1 MATIAAIAPTPQ
13 QSFAHM
19 QPAVSPQGPSAQ
31 PTGMPGYYGHNYN
44 MSFDSQHGPLPYPP
58 PNQHPHPHPHPHQH
72 QPQNG
77 QPVYA
82 QSFANGPVSN
92 PGYARSFGEGYGP
105 VRGYMEKAQIYT
117 VRNAETTFGTYAIL
131 ILSAG
136 RLLRRLCLRNGYPG
150 RSLHAPAQ

>member
-58 PNQHPHPHPHPHQH
+58 PNQHPHPHQH

-82 QSFANGPVSN
+82 QSFASGPVSN